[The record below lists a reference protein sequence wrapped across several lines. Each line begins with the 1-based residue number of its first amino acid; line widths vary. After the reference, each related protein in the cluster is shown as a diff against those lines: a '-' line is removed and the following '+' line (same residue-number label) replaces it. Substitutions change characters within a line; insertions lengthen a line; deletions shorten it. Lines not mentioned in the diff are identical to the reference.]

1 MFAVLGPAHAQCN
14 VIKQAEGSECCYV
27 FTRTPNKRFVS
38 KRAIGELKKG
48 VSISALVVTVEE
60 SSRSYGLVTRPHFVA
75 CIPTEVS
82 AGGALRGILVPVINS
97 RILYFLPVSDH

>member
-27 FTRTPNKRFVS
+27 FMCTPNKRFVS

-48 VSISALVVTVEE
+48 VSISALVVTVKEP
-60 SSRSYGLVTRPHFVA
+60 S
-75 CIPTEVS
+75 
-82 AGGALRGILVPVINS
+82 
-97 RILYFLPVSDH
+97 